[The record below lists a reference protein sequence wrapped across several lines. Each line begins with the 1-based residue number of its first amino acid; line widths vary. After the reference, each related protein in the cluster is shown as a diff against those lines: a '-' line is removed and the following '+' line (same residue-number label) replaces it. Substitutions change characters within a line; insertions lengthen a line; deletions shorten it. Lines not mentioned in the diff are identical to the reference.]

1 MIAYRFKTMK
11 NVVYVRVIK
20 QNIDALVV
28 KKEVAV

>member
-1 MIAYRFKTMK
+1 MK

>member
-11 NVVYVRVIK
+11 NVAYVRVIK